1 MITTLISILISIC
14 VALFIA
20 KWQMK
25 RNRIVHFSINSYDI
39 GKGLSDMFPDF
50 QLNYGN
56 ENLSNNVMV
65 LKGGFMNTG
74 RNDIDTQNGV
84 SDFKLILPKG
94 CVVKAIKV
102 LPSTSDLKINE
113 NVNNNIISFSICD
126 VFKSD
131 EFFKYTA
138 IAESNE
144 AIDGLHEKLK
154 FQHRI
159 LNTEKIQN
167 TFIGRQIYFFK
178 KKSFRLMLFLLL
190 LMSFI
195 LLFLSF
201 YQKVS
206 FKIVHNSTNTEV
218 KLYIDPQSNLYVNDG
233 NLFPFINNTII
244 SEKEFYKDYRIEPI
258 TVFRWNRPELIIA
271 ILEFSLLAI
280 LLCLIYF
287 SSRLNNHILNVIK
300 ANENSEKE

>member
-1 MITTLISILISIC
+1 
-14 VALFIA
+14 
-20 KWQMK
+20 
-25 RNRIVHFSINSYDI
+25 
-39 GKGLSDMFPDF
+39 
-50 QLNYGN
+50 
-56 ENLSNNVMV
+56 
-65 LKGGFMNTG
+65 
-74 RNDIDTQNGV
+74 
-84 SDFKLILPKG
+84 
-94 CVVKAIKV
+94 
-102 LPSTSDLKINE
+102 
-113 NVNNNIISFSICD
+113 
-126 VFKSD
+126 
-131 EFFKYTA
+131 
-138 IAESNE
+138 
-144 AIDGLHEKLK
+144 
-154 FQHRI
+154 
-159 LNTEKIQN
+159 
-167 TFIGRQIYFFK
+167 
-178 KKSFRLMLFLLL
+178 MLFLLL
-190 LMSFI
+190 LMCFI